1 MNEKCKYCDYV
12 SKCSRFCEYN
22 SIMCLM
28 HRSFPKIV
36 DKTYEELEKQNQ
48 ELKQLIKEN
57 TVLVEDE
64 NGNYQELN
72 INPLKIQQE
81 NQELKKKLGE
91 QQYYKFYKY
100 DNNPDGSDYCF
111 CQRPCDSNMSLH
123 CFLDNGEILG
133 FMSESLV
140 YKHPEIKEIDMNEF
154 MHDFIKP
161 LIKENQQLKEQ
172 LERSGKARKE
182 AIELINKVINM
193 RKNGYSYEQY
203 KKHLDEALKEL
214 DIDKGE

>member
-1 MNEKCKYCDYV
+1 MSEKCKYCDYV

-22 SIMCLM
+22 SIMCLI

-81 NQELKKKLGE
+81 NQELK
-91 QQYYKFYKY
+91 
-100 DNNPDGSDYCF
+100 
-111 CQRPCDSNMSLH
+111 
-123 CFLDNGEILG
+123 
-133 FMSESLV
+133 
-140 YKHPEIKEIDMNEF
+140 
-154 MHDFIKP
+154 
-161 LIKENQQLKEQ
+161 EQ
-172 LERSGKARKE
+172 LEVGK
-182 AIELINKVINM
+182 
-193 RKNGYSYEQY
+193 EQY
-203 KKHLDEALKEL
+203 NDLVEEKENLQEQLSNSHQIKAQQKEFIEWLEAKIKNYEVPLTDENKKALGYTLPMKGIYKEIL
-214 DIDKGE
+214 SKYKEIVGGNNDQ